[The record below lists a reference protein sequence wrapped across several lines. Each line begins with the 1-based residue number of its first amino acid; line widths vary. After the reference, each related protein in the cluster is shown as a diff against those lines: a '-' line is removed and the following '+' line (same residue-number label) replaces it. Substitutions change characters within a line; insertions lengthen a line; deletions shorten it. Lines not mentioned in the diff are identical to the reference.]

1 MFLLYRIVIWNG
13 TLIFSNSHPLSCAR
27 PPNAFNRQEIQPSP
41 LALLAATCSKIG
53 QGFDAPNTVQQP
65 PISQLATQQE
75 YPTSWVSEHA
85 VSHANESVYHTT
97 SPNVLQ
103 AQNHSAT
110 SLYTSL
116 GQVENGQMYYTAVT
130 TSPTG
135 QNACSLPQ
143 QTIVTNSEASVNL
156 VYAPE
161 YDLTKAVDSG
171 PWSLKSDTEES
182 NGTIGT
188 QWWQGKPLS
197 WAKNSSSPSHQY
209 VVSSPTYTGN
219 NDVGISIMA
228 TQQQTEPSE
237 NATQNPAYVQVTR
250 TPQGQIILTQESTEP
265 NKWLSAGTVNVI
277 AAPSNATNGN
287 AAIQVQV
294 QPAEASH
301 ETDNVNIAASSAA
314 AAASVN
320 VSPGGNN
327 RRLRRV
333 ACTCPNCRE
342 GEGRT
347 ADGRKQ
353 HICHVPG
360 CGKVYGKTS
369 HLRAHLRWH
378 TGERPFVCNWL
389 FCGKRFTR
397 SDELQRHRRTHTG
410 EKRFACKD
418 CGKRFMRSDHLSK
431 HVRTHSNG
439 KTMKASSM
447 QVMEPIPIQPI
458 PQPELQQVQNIRPI
472 LEGETGNL
480 KGAEGEQA
488 AVVGVDI
495 PGVAVAVDQNQLSES
510 EYFTGEATEQYL
522 NDMSVAHEFVAVRMD
537 GSQGTAILVTQ
548 NINMA

>member
-1 MFLLYRIVIWNG
+1 MEYIQPPQ
-13 TLIFSNSHPLSCAR
+13 NSS
-27 PPNAFNRQEIQPSP
+27 QEIQPSP

-53 QGFDAPNTVQQP
+53 QGFEAPNTVLQS
-65 PISQLATQQE
+65 PINQLAAQQD
-75 YPTSWVSEHA
+75 YAASWVSEHA
-85 VSHANESVYHTT
+85 ASSHANDGVYH
-97 SPNVLQ
+97 SSASNVLQ
-103 AQNHSAT
+103 AQNHSNPG
-110 SLYTSL
+110 LYTSL

-130 TSPTG
+130 TSPAG
-135 QNACSLPQ
+135 QNVCSMPQ
-143 QTIVTNSEASVNL
+143 QTFVTNGEANVNL
-156 VYAPE
+156 VYTPE

-171 PWSLKSDTEES
+171 AWAIKSDAGEG
-182 NGTIGT
+182 NAAVAA

-197 WAKNSSSPSHQY
+197 WAKNASSPSHQY

-219 NDVGISIMA
+219 NDVGIPIMA
-228 TQQQTEPSE
+228 AQQTSE
-237 NATQNPAYVQVTR
+237 ASDNNAAQNPAYVQVTR

-265 NKWLSAGTVNVI
+265 NKWLPTGTVNVI

-287 AAIQVQV
+287 GAIQVQV
-294 QPAEASH
+294 QPEASQ
-301 ETDNVNIAASSAA
+301 EAQNINVAALNVNA
-314 AAASVN
+314 
-320 VSPGGNN
+320 SPGSN

-353 HICHVPG
+353 HICHIPG

-410 EKRFACKD
+410 EKRFACKE

-439 KTMKASSM
+439 KTMKANAM
-447 QVMEPIPIQPI
+447 QVGEPIPIQPI
-458 PQPELQQVQNIRPI
+458 PQQEMQQVQNIQPAI
-472 LEGETGNL
+472 EGETADL
-480 KGAEGEQA
+480 KDTERERTA
-488 AVVGVDI
+488 AVGVNI
-495 PGVAVAVDQNQLSES
+495 PGGVAVAVDQNQLNET

-548 NINMA
+548 NINMGQGV